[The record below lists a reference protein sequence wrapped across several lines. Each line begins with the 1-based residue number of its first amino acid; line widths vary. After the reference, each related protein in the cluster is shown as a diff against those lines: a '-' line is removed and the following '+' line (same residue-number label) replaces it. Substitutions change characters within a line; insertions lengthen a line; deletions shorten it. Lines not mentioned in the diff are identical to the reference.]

1 MCKRIKFSRMG
12 KFLYLIGVYD
22 WWTFPHFIINSFE
35 IKNHTRNILL
45 PMHFFTVLQLSIII
59 IFNLKFLVSMYT
71 SRSNVRQYIR
81 NQLLA
86 FLILLYSVY
95 YIDDSPYYIDDIVDL
110 DSYYINDKPFY
121 PDAQKLVNINM
132 ILKLLLI

>member
-1 MCKRIKFSRMG
+1 
-12 KFLYLIGVYD
+12 
-22 WWTFPHFIINSFE
+22 
-35 IKNHTRNILL
+35 
-45 PMHFFTVLQLSIII
+45 
-59 IFNLKFLVSMYT
+59 MYT
-71 SRSNVRQYIR
+71 SRFNVRQYIR

-121 PDAQKLVNINM
+121 PDDDVD
-132 ILKLLLI
+132 LKNW

>member
-1 MCKRIKFSRMG
+1 
-12 KFLYLIGVYD
+12 
-22 WWTFPHFIINSFE
+22 
-35 IKNHTRNILL
+35 
-45 PMHFFTVLQLSIII
+45 
-59 IFNLKFLVSMYT
+59 MYT
-71 SRSNVRQYIR
+71 SRTNVRQYIP

-121 PDAQKLVNINM
+121 PDDEVD
-132 ILKLLLI
+132 LKNW

>member
-1 MCKRIKFSRMG
+1 
-12 KFLYLIGVYD
+12 
-22 WWTFPHFIINSFE
+22 
-35 IKNHTRNILL
+35 
-45 PMHFFTVLQLSIII
+45 
-59 IFNLKFLVSMYT
+59 MYT
-71 SRSNVRQYIR
+71 SRFNVRQYIR

-121 PDAQKLVNINM
+121 PDDEVD
-132 ILKLLLI
+132 LKNW

>member
-1 MCKRIKFSRMG
+1 
-12 KFLYLIGVYD
+12 
-22 WWTFPHFIINSFE
+22 
-35 IKNHTRNILL
+35 
-45 PMHFFTVLQLSIII
+45 
-59 IFNLKFLVSMYT
+59 MYT
-71 SRSNVRQYIR
+71 SRLNVRQYIP

-121 PDAQKLVNINM
+121 PDDEVD
-132 ILKLLLI
+132 LKNW

>member
-1 MCKRIKFSRMG
+1 MFHSSTVINNNYFKFKFFGLKKCTPSRM
-12 KFLYLIGVYD
+12 
-22 WWTFPHFIINSFE
+22 
-35 IKNHTRNILL
+35 
-45 PMHFFTVLQLSIII
+45 
-59 IFNLKFLVSMYT
+59 
-71 SRSNVRQYIR
+71 NVQQYIP

-121 PDAQKLVNINM
+121 PDDEVD
-132 ILKLLLI
+132 LKNW